1 MALVPTISYLRPMLT
16 LLCLNH
22 GSSRQ
27 ITPGQYSSM
36 GERFIGREKGKDKK
50 EGGQWRRRRKERES
64 RGGGRLPFIW
74 TVTLTAYA
82 TGAGKG
88 GQVDQGMYG
97 DRCMA
102 PFMVS

>member
-1 MALVPTISYLRPMLT
+1 
-16 LLCLNH
+16 
-22 GSSRQ
+22 
-27 ITPGQYSSM
+27 M

-50 EGGQWRRRRKERES
+50 EGGAIEKKKERERKS
-64 RGGGRLPFIW
+64 GGGGRLPFIW

>member
-1 MALVPTISYLRPMLT
+1 
-16 LLCLNH
+16 
-22 GSSRQ
+22 
-27 ITPGQYSSM
+27 M

-50 EGGQWRRRRKERES
+50 EGGAIEKKKERERKS
-64 RGGGRLPFIW
+64 GGGRLPFIW